1 MLSSAS
7 ISDQARSVNL
17 WSVVFEACEV
27 VLTSIIPHHDLQDR
41 PYSLRADTTGSIG
54 RTGAMEVIVV
64 SALAGLGASLGHGP
78 GLEIAPQA
86 AD

>member
-7 ISDQARSVNL
+7 ISDQACSVNI
-17 WSVVFEACEV
+17 WSVGFEACEV
-27 VLTSIIPHHDLQDR
+27 VQTSIIPHHDLQDR
-41 PYSLRADTTGSIG
+41 PYSPRADTTGSIG
-54 RTGAMEVIVV
+54 HTGAMEVIVV
-64 SALAGLGASLGHGP
+64 SALAGLGASLGRVP